1 MSLKRINLHTLDAA
15 AAASA
20 SLTLMRILELP
31 EIRRTLAFP
40 DIIARMRDAVI
51 AYSRGECDMPM
62 PMHLA
67 IAPVDAEVHIKSSYR
82 RGGKYFALKIAATF
96 PRNLA
101 RGLPTGNGMMLL
113 SSAETGEPVA
123 FLADSGYLTDV
134 RTAAVSALAV
144 GELGRRDQTLGILG
158 TGIQARLQARMHA
171 EILDLRKILLWGR
184 DPERA
189 AECRADLLAALPQT
203 EICLARSP
211 ADVAA
216 AARLIVTVTASR
228 LPLLRA
234 ADLVAGTHISAV
246 GADAPGKQELAS
258 DILRRASLLL
268 VDSRRQCAMLGE
280 LQHAPDQAAR
290 AIEIGEFCDAPAAF
304 DSAGIT
310 VADFTGLGVEDLYI
324 AESCY
329 LGAL

>member
-1 MSLKRINLHTLDAA
+1 
-15 AAASA
+15 
-20 SLTLMRILELP
+20 MRILELP
-31 EIRRTLAFP
+31 EIRRVLAYGA
-40 DIIARMRDAVI
+40 IIDRMRDAVT

-67 IAPVDAEVHIKSSYR
+67 IAPVNAEVHIKSSYR

-96 PRNLA
+96 PGNLA
-101 RGLPTGNGMMLL
+101 RGLPVGNGMMLL

-123 FLADSGYLTDV
+123 FLADAGHLTDL
-134 RTAAVSALAV
+134 RTAAVSALV
-144 GELGRRDQTLGILG
+144 TRELGRRDRVLGILG

-171 EILDLRKILLWGR
+171 EILDLRQIFIWGR
-184 DPERA
+184 NPQRA

-203 EICLARSP
+203 EITLARSP
-211 ADVAA
+211 ADVAR
-216 AARLIVTVTASR
+216 AARLVVTATASR

-234 ADLVAGTHISAV
+234 SDLQPGAHISAV
-246 GADAPGKQELAS
+246 GADSPGKRELDP

-268 VDSRRQCAMLGE
+268 VDSRRQCEKLGE
-280 LQHAPDQAAR
+280 LQHAPEQAGR
-290 AIEIGEFCDAPAAF
+290 AVEIGEYCDAPVAF